1 MRRRDLAGA
10 ELTPMMQRT
19 LDVLRQRPMRAAE
32 VAAELGITRST
43 TGQYLWALSR
53 ARLIECAPRR
63 GTGATWR
70 VLTSPSQEP
79 TPAPVRVASVWEL
92 GRVL

>member
-10 ELTPMMQRT
+10 QMTPMMQRT
-19 LDVLRQRPMRAAE
+19 LDLLRQQPMRAAE

-43 TGQYLWALSR
+43 AGQYLWALSCS
-53 ARLIECAPRR
+53 RLIECAPRR
-63 GTGATWR
+63 GPGATWR
-70 VLTSPSQEP
+70 VLTSPPPEP

-92 GRVL
+92 GGRL